1 MSSVLCSAS
10 LTSLVRSLQSLASPN
25 ADPPLTSP
33 PLPTRIYTPA
43 SPLAQPAQLW
53 RDMATDLWAGRELA
67 WRLAVR
73 DISAQYRQSALGV
86 LWALIIPLANTAVWL
101 FLTGSKVVQVAA
113 TPVPYPVF
121 VFTGTLLW
129 SILIDALN
137 APLMQVNANKAL
149 LAKINFP
156 REALIVSG
164 VYQTLFNAAIKLGIL
179 LLVLPFLGVH
189 PGWGGLLIP
198 MGLLSLV
205 LTGTALGLLITP
217 LGVLYGDIG
226 RGIPLITQFLMYLS
240 PVVFPLASTGWTA
253 TLMRL
258 SPLTPLIL
266 NARAWF
272 TGQPP
277 ELLGEWALTLG
288 GSVLLLLVV
297 WLVYRLSMP
306 ILIERMSA

>member
-1 MSSVLCSAS
+1 MAP
-10 LTSLVRSLQSLASPN
+10 TTA
-25 ADPPLTSP
+25 
-33 PLPTRIYTPA
+33 LPIRTYTPE
-43 SPLAQPAQLW
+43 SPLAHPAKLW
-53 RDMATDLWAGRELA
+53 REMTQDLWAGRELA

-86 LWALIIPLANTAVWL
+86 LWALINPLSTTVVWL
-101 FLTGSKVVQVAA
+101 FLSASRLVQVAD
-113 TPVPYPVF
+113 TEIPFPVF

-129 SILIDALN
+129 SILIDSFN
-137 APLMQVNANKAL
+137 APLGQVNGNRPL

-156 REALIVSG
+156 REALILSG
-164 VYQTLFNAAIKLGIL
+164 IYQTLFNAAIKLGIL
-179 LLVLPFLGVH
+179 LIVLPFLGIH

-198 MGLLSLV
+198 VGILALV
-205 LTGTALGLLITP
+205 LTGTSLGLAITP

-240 PVVFPLASTGWTA
+240 PVVFPLATTGWTG
-253 TLMRL
+253 TVMRL
-258 SPLTPLIL
+258 NPLTPLIL

-277 ELLGEWALTLG
+277 QLLGEWALTVG
-288 GSVLLLLVV
+288 GSAVLLLLA
-297 WLVYRLSMP
+297 WMVYRLAMP

>member
-1 MSSVLCSAS
+1 MS
-10 LTSLVRSLQSLASPN
+10 TS
-25 ADPPLTSP
+25 
-33 PLPTRIYTPA
+33 LPTRIYTPA
-43 SPLAQPAQLW
+43 SPLAKPGLLW
-53 RDMATDLWAGRELA
+53 RQMVADLWAGRELA

-198 MGLLSLV
+198 VGVLALV
-205 LTGTALGLLITP
+205 LTGTALGLAIAR
-217 LGVLYGDIG
+217 LGVLYGDVG
-226 RGIPLITQFLMYLS
+226 RGIGLITQFLMYLS

-258 SPLTPLIL
+258 NPL
-266 NARAWF
+266 
-272 TGQPP
+272 
-277 ELLGEWALTLG
+277 
-288 GSVLLLLVV
+288 
-297 WLVYRLSMP
+297 
-306 ILIERMSA
+306 SA

>member
-1 MSSVLCSAS
+1 M
-10 LTSLVRSLQSLASPN
+10 
-25 ADPPLTSP
+25 PLTTVHS
-33 PLPTRIYTPA
+33 LPTHTYTPE
-43 SPLAQPAQLW
+43 SPLAHPGKLW
-53 RDMATDLWAGRELA
+53 QEMVQDLWAGRELA

-73 DISAQYRQSALGV
+73 DISAQYRQSVLGV

-101 FLTGSKVVQVAA
+101 FLSASKVVQVGA

-137 APLMQVNANKAL
+137 APLQQVNANKAL

-156 REALIVSG
+156 REALILSG
-164 VYQTLFNAAIKLGIL
+164 IYQTLFNAAIKLGIL

-198 MGLLSLV
+198 LGLFSLV
-205 LTGTALGLLITP
+205 LSGTAVGLLITP

-226 RGIPLITQFLMYLS
+226 RAIPLITQFLMYLS
-240 PVVFPLASTGWTA
+240 PVVFPLATSGWSA
-253 TLMRL
+253 QLMRL
-258 SPLTPLIL
+258 NHLTPLIL

-277 ELLGEWALTLG
+277 QLLVEWGLAVG
-288 GSVLLLLVV
+288 GSAILLLLV
-297 WLVYRLSMP
+297 WMVYRLAMP

>member
-1 MSSVLCSAS
+1 MSTDTLPVRVYSPESDLAHPRRMVRAMWADLVAS
-10 LTSLVRSLQSLASPN
+10 
-25 ADPPLTSP
+25 
-33 PLPTRIYTPA
+33 
-43 SPLAQPAQLW
+43 
-53 RDMATDLWAGRELA
+53 RELA

-73 DISAQYRQSALGV
+73 DISALYRQSFLGV
-86 LWALIIPLANTAVWL
+86 LWALLIPLANTLVWL
-101 FLTGSKVVQVAA
+101 LLSASDVVEVGA
-113 TPVPYPVF
+113 TPIPYPAF

-137 APLMQVNANKAL
+137 APLQQVNANKAL

-156 REALIVSG
+156 REALILSG
-164 VYQTLFNAAIKLGIL
+164 IVQTAFNGAIKLGIL

-198 MGLLSLV
+198 VGLLGLV
-205 LTGTALGLLITP
+205 LTGTAVGLLITP

-226 RGIPLITQFLMYLS
+226 RGVPLITQFLMYLS
-240 PVVFPLASTGWTA
+240 PVVFPLATTGWTA
-253 TLMRL
+253 VLMRRN
-258 SPLTPLIL
+258 PLTPLIL

-277 ELLGEWALTLG
+277 QLLGEWALAVG
-288 GSVLLLLVV
+288 GSAVLLLLV
-297 WLVYRLSMP
+297 WMVYRLAMP

>member
-1 MSSVLCSAS
+1 M
-10 LTSLVRSLQSLASPN
+10 
-25 ADPPLTSP
+25 TSP
-33 PLPTRIYTPA
+33 PFSTRIYTPE
-43 SPLAQPAQLW
+43 SPLAHPAKLW
-53 RDMATDLWAGRELA
+53 REMVSDLWAGRELA

-86 LWALIIPLANTAVWL
+86 LWALINPLMTTAVWL
-101 FLTGSKVVQVAA
+101 FLSTSQLVKVANTA
-113 TPVPYPVF
+113 IPYPVF

-129 SILIDALN
+129 SILIDSLN
-137 APLMQVNANKAL
+137 APLGQVNGNRAL

-156 REALIVSG
+156 REALILTG
-164 VYQTLFNAAIKLGIL
+164 IYQTLFNAAIKLSIL
-179 LLVLPFLGVH
+179 LLVLPLLGIH

-198 MGLLSLV
+198 VGILALV
-205 LTGTALGLLITP
+205 LTGTALGLAITP

-240 PVVFPLASTGWTA
+240 PVVFPLATTGWTG

-258 SPLTPLIL
+258 NPLTPLIL

-272 TGQPP
+272 TGQRPQ
-277 ELLGEWALTLG
+277 LLGEWALAVA
-288 GSVLLLLVV
+288 GSAVLLLLV
-297 WLVYRLSMP
+297 WMVYRLAMP

>member
-1 MSSVLCSAS
+1 MLAFPLQSSVIGVPMAPTPPAIRVID
-10 LTSLVRSLQSLASPN
+10 TSLPIR
-25 ADPPLTSP
+25 T
-33 PLPTRIYTPA
+33 YTPE
-43 SPLAQPAQLW
+43 SPLAHPAKLW
-53 RDMATDLWAGRELA
+53 RDMSHDLWAGRELA

-73 DISAQYRQSALGV
+73 DISAQYRQSVLGV

-113 TPVPYPVF
+113 TPIPYPVF

-137 APLMQVNANKAL
+137 APLQQVNANIAL

-156 REALIVSG
+156 REALILSG
-164 VYQTLFNAAIKLGIL
+164 IYQTLFNAAIKLGIL
-179 LLVLPFLGVH
+179 LPVLGVH

-198 MGLLSLV
+198 VGMLSLV
-205 LTGTALGLLITP
+205 LTGTALGLLLTP
-217 LGVLYGDIG
+217 VGVLYGDIS
-226 RGIPLITQFLMYLS
+226 RALPLITQSLMYLS
-240 PVVFPLASTGWTA
+240 PVVFPLATTGWTG

-258 SPLTPLIL
+258 NPLTPLIL

-277 ELLGEWALTLG
+277 ELLGELALVVG
-288 GSVLLLLVV
+288 GSAVLLLLV
-297 WLVYRLSMP
+297 WMVYRLAMP

>member
-1 MSSVLCSAS
+1 V
-10 LTSLVRSLQSLASPN
+10 T
-25 ADPPLTSP
+25 TSP
-33 PLPTRIYTPA
+33 PLATRIYTPE
-43 SPLAQPAQLW
+43 SPLAHPAKLW
-53 RDMATDLWAGRELA
+53 REMRQDLWAGRELA

-86 LWALIIPLANTAVWL
+86 LWALINPLTTTAVWL
-101 FLTGSKVVQVAA
+101 FLSTSRLVQVAD
-113 TPVPYPVF
+113 TGLPYPVF

-129 SILIDALN
+129 SILIDSFN
-137 APLMQVNANKAL
+137 APLGQVNSNRAL

-156 REALIVSG
+156 REALILTG
-164 VYQTLFNAAIKLGIL
+164 LYQTLFNAAIKLGIL
-179 LLVLPFLGVH
+179 LLVLPFLGIH

-198 MGLLSLV
+198 VGVLALV
-205 LTGTALGLLITP
+205 LTGTAVGLAITP
-217 LGVLYGDIG
+217 VGVLYGDIG

-240 PVVFPLASTGWTA
+240 PVVFPLAATGWTG

-258 SPLTPLIL
+258 NPLTPLIL

-277 ELLGEWALTLG
+277 QLLGEWALAVG
-288 GSVLLLLVV
+288 GSAVLLLLV
-297 WLVYRLSMP
+297 WMVYRLAMP

>member
-1 MSSVLCSAS
+1 M
-10 LTSLVRSLQSLASPN
+10 
-25 ADPPLTSP
+25 
-33 PLPTRIYTPA
+33 
-43 SPLAQPAQLW
+43 
-53 RDMATDLWAGRELA
+53 
-67 WRLAVR
+67 
-73 DISAQYRQSALGV
+73 
-86 LWALIIPLANTAVWL
+86 
-101 FLTGSKVVQVAA
+101 AA
-113 TPVPYPVF
+113 TAIPYPVF

-137 APLMQVNANKAL
+137 APLLQVNANKAL

-179 LLVLPFLGVH
+179 LVVLPFLGVH

-198 MGLLSLV
+198 VGIISLV
-205 LTGTALGLLITP
+205 LAGTAVGLMITP

-258 SPLTPLIL
+258 NPLTPLIL

-272 TGQPP
+272 TGQPAQ
-277 ELLGEWALTLG
+277 LLGEWALAVG
-288 GSVLLLLVV
+288 GSALLLLLV
-297 WLVYRLSMP
+297 WLVYRLAMP

>member
-1 MSSVLCSAS
+1 M
-10 LTSLVRSLQSLASPN
+10 
-25 ADPPLTSP
+25 
-33 PLPTRIYTPA
+33 
-43 SPLAQPAQLW
+43 
-53 RDMATDLWAGRELA
+53 
-67 WRLAVR
+67 
-73 DISAQYRQSALGV
+73 

-113 TPVPYPVF
+113 TPIPYPVF

-137 APLMQVNANKAL
+137 APLQQVNANKAL

-164 VYQTLFNAAIKLGIL
+164 VVQTLFNAAIKLGIL

-198 MGLLSLV
+198 VGLLSLV
-205 LTGTALGLLITP
+205 LTGTAVGLALTP
-217 LGVLYGDIG
+217 LGVLYGEIG

-253 TLMRL
+253 SLMRL
-258 SPLTPLIL
+258 NPLTPLIL
-266 NARAWF
+266 NARDCWY
-272 TGQPP
+272 G
-277 ELLGEWALTLG
+277 WRCR
-288 GSVLLLLVV
+288 
-297 WLVYRLSMP
+297 Y
-306 ILIERMSA
+306 

>member
-1 MSSVLCSAS
+1 M
-10 LTSLVRSLQSLASPN
+10 TQ
-25 ADPPLTSP
+25 
-33 PLPTRIYTPA
+33 
-43 SPLAQPAQLW
+43 
-53 RDMATDLWAGRELA
+53 DLWDGRELA

-86 LWALIIPLANTAVWL
+86 LWALIIPLANTSVWL
-101 FLTGSKVVQVAA
+101 FLTGSNVVQVAA
-113 TPVPYPVF
+113 TAIPYPVF

-137 APLMQVNANKAL
+137 APLLQVNANKAL

-156 REALIVSG
+156 REALILSG
-164 VYQTLFNAAIKLGIL
+164 IVQTAFNGAIKLGIL

-198 MGLLSLV
+198 VGLLSLV
-205 LTGTALGLLITP
+205 LTGTAVGLLLTP

-240 PVVFPLASTGWTA
+240 PVVFPLATTGWTGQ
-253 TLMRL
+253 LMRL
-258 SPLTPLIL
+258 NPLTPLIL
-266 NARAWF
+266 NSRAWF

-277 ELLGEWALTLG
+277 QLLAEWTLSVG
-288 GSVLLLLVV
+288 GSAVLLLLV
-297 WLVYRLSMP
+297 WMVYRLAMP